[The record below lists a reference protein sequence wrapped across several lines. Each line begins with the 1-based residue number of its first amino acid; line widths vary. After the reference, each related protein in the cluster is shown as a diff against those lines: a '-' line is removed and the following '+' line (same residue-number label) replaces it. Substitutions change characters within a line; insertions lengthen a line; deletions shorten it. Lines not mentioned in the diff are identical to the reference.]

1 VVIAAAAAVILRRK
15 LYRVSHPNSTASI
28 EAKEAI
34 IRDTL
39 TRREVIVEAVKEALW
54 NKAQE

>member
-1 VVIAAAAAVILRRK
+1 MVIAATAAVILRRK

-28 EAKEAI
+28 EAKEAT

-39 TRREVIVEAVKEALW
+39 TRRGAIVEAVKEALW
-54 NKAQE
+54 NKAQG